1 MNPARLVLPA
11 LRWDDSRGVEA
22 ARDDA
27 LRAIEAGA
35 GGVILFG
42 GNAESVPR
50 VVEQLRAAADWP
62 LLVASDLERGAGQQV
77 AGLTELPP
85 PGALGWIDDPE
96 LSRDA
101 GRRTARDARLAGI
114 NWVLAPV
121 ADLDAEADNPIVQS
135 RAFSDD
141 PERVAVHVRAWIEG
155 CQESALACAKHFPGH
170 GRTTADSHLTLPVV
184 PASRALLERDRI
196 PFRAAVRAGVAGIM
210 TAHVAYPDLDSTG
223 TPATFSAPILSGL
236 REEGFNGVIVTDA
249 LMMEGARSGQGP
261 GEAACR
267 ALAAGVDLLLYPE
280 EPLAVIARLQSRAVE
295 DATFAARVR
304 ESLARWERAAT
315 AATAI
320 PAPGEDLPGLDR
332 RLATRILSGGLI
344 RGEEPVLRPPVDLV
358 VVDDDEEGT
367 WPPSSPHLV
376 AGALERAGIPL
387 GPGGSRLV
395 LVFSEPRAGK
405 RRASLG
411 PRARADLDTAGPGAD
426 LVVLFGH
433 RRIAAEIPGMAPVLV
448 AWHRQRLMQESVAD
462 WIRDRL
468 R

>member
-11 LRWDDSRGVEA
+11 LRWDDPRGVES

-42 GNAESVPR
+42 GTAESVPR
-50 VVEQLRAAADWP
+50 VVEQLRGAADWP

-96 LSRDA
+96 LSRAA
-101 GRRTARDARLAGI
+101 GRRTARDARSVGI

-135 RAFSDD
+135 RAFGDD

-170 GRTTADSHLTLPVV
+170 GRTTADSHLTLPLVS
-184 PASRALLERDRI
+184 ASGALLEQDRV
-196 PFRAAVRAGVAGIM
+196 PFRAAVQAGVVGIM
-210 TAHVAYPDLDSTG
+210 TAHVAYPSLDPTG
-223 TPATFSAPILSGL
+223 APATFSAPILSGL

-249 LMMEGARSGQGP
+249 LMMEGARLERGP

-280 EPLAVIARLQSRAVE
+280 EPLAVIARLQSLASE
-295 DATFAARVR
+295 DESFAARVR
-304 ESLARWERAAT
+304 ESLTRWERAAR
-315 AATAI
+315 AATAS
-320 PAPGEDLPGLDR
+320 PDPGKDTPGLDR
-332 RLATRILSGGLI
+332 RLAVRILADGPV
-344 RGEEPVLRPPVDLV
+344 RGEEPALRPPFELI
-358 VVDDDEEGT
+358 VVDDDQEGT

-376 AGALERAGIPL
+376 AEALERAGVAL
-387 GPGGSRLV
+387 GGGGSRLV
-395 LVFSEPRAGK
+395 LVFAEPRAGK
-405 RRASLG
+405 RRATLG
-411 PRARADLDTAGPGAD
+411 PRARAALDAALPGAD

-433 RRIAAEIPGMAPVLV
+433 RRIAADIPGTAPVLV

>member
-11 LRWDDSRGVEA
+11 LRWDDPRGVEA

-42 GNAESVPR
+42 GTAESVPR
-50 VVEQLRAAADWP
+50 MVEQLRAGADWP

-96 LSRDA
+96 LSREA
-101 GRRTARDARLAGI
+101 GRRTARDARAAGI

-121 ADLDAEADNPIVQS
+121 ADLDAEAGNPIVQS
-135 RAFSDD
+135 RAFGDD

-155 CQESALACAKHFPGH
+155 CQESALACAKHYPGH
-170 GRTTADSHLTLPVV
+170 GRTTADSHLTLPLVS
-184 PASRALLERDRI
+184 ASGALLERDRV
-196 PFRAAVRAGVAGIM
+196 PFRAAARAGVAGIM
-210 TAHVAYPDLDSTG
+210 TAHVAYPSLDPTG

-236 REEGFNGVIVTDA
+236 RDEGFGGVIVTDA
-249 LMMEGARSGQGP
+249 LMMEGARLSKGP

-280 EPLAVIARLQSRAVE
+280 EPLAVIARLQAGVSE
-295 DATFAARVR
+295 DEAFAMGVR
-304 ESLARWERAAT
+304 ESLMRWERAART
-315 AATAI
+315 ATASF
-320 PAPGEDLPGLDR
+320 APGDEFPGLDR
-332 RLATRILSGGLI
+332 LLATRILAGGLI
-344 RGEEPVLRPPVDLV
+344 RGEEPRLRTPVDLV
-358 VVDDDEEGT
+358 VVDDDQEGT

-376 AGALERAGIPL
+376 AEALERIGVPL
-387 GPGGSRLV
+387 GGGGSRLV
-395 LVFSEPRAGK
+395 LVFAEPRAGK
-405 RRASLG
+405 RRATLG
-411 PRARADLDTAGPGAD
+411 PRARASLGDALPGSD

-433 RRIAAEIPGMAPVLV
+433 RRIAGEIPGAGPVLV

-462 WIRDRL
+462 WIRDRI

>member
-1 MNPARLVLPA
+1 M
-11 LRWDDSRGVEA
+11 

-27 LRAIEAGA
+27 LRAIDAGA

-42 GNAESVPR
+42 GSTESVPR
-50 VVEQLRAAADWP
+50 MVKQLQGAADWP

-85 PGALGWIDDPE
+85 PGALGWIDDSE
-96 LSRDA
+96 LSREA
-101 GRRTARDARLAGI
+101 GRRTARDARSVGI

-135 RAFSDD
+135 RAFGDD

-184 PASRALLERDRI
+184 SASGALLERDRI
-196 PFRAAVRAGVAGIM
+196 PFRAAVQAGVSGIM
-210 TAHVAYPDLDSTG
+210 TAHVAYPSLDPTG
-223 TPATFSAPILSGL
+223 TPATFSAPILAGL
-236 REEGFNGVIVTDA
+236 RTEGFEGVIVTDA
-249 LMMEGARSGQGP
+249 LMMEGARQSKGP

-280 EPLAVIARLQSRAVE
+280 EPLAVIARLRDRVSE
-295 DATFAARVR
+295 DESFAARVR
-304 ESLARWERAAT
+304 ESLARWETAARAAT
-315 AATAI
+315 AK
-320 PAPGEDLPGLDR
+320 PAPGVDLPGLDR
-332 RLATRILSGGLI
+332 LLATRILSEGLI
-344 RGEEPVLRPPVDLV
+344 RGDEPVLRSPVDLV
-358 VVDDDEEGT
+358 VVDDDQEGT
-367 WPPSSPHLV
+367 WPPSSPHV
-376 AGALERAGIPL
+376 VSEALGRAGVPL
-387 GPGGSRLV
+387 GEGGSRLV

-405 RRASLG
+405 RRATLG
-411 PRARADLDTAGPGAD
+411 PRARAALGDALPGAD

-433 RRIAAEIPGMAPVLV
+433 RRIAEEIQGTVPVLV
-448 AWHRQRLMQESVAD
+448 AWHRQRLMQESVAN
-462 WIRDRL
+462 WIRDRI